1 MTKNVK
7 TILATVFI
15 FSVLWISISVL
26 QSLSMKVSVLDC
38 LTSHNLTT
46 CD

>member
-1 MTKNVK
+1 MTKNTKV
-7 TILATVFI
+7 ILASALI
-15 FSVLWISISVL
+15 FSVLWISISVV